1 MKLIE
6 RNRGVRPASA
16 LRLVVLIGLL
26 CAAICGV
33 LFYVLV
39 QHTHEDLQ
47 NRLEKRLEAAEKLFQ
62 HEILQETELLELEL
76 GEIEVT
82 PSLQRRMAIGEY
94 ESLAAAEAARFARL
108 RDGHAITHYY
118 FIDAEGIARLRLHAP
133 EKKGDK
139 ITRASLER
147 ARSTGAVSSG
157 LEAGP
162 LGTFTLRVVRPVVWD
177 ERVIGY
183 LELGKEFDIIT
194 RHIHEALDV
203 GIHVFVDNSLLA
215 SLPAPGST
223 DGAATSPLFEGQQR
237 VFQVE
242 PRLPPWFSKAT
253 VENRGALGGWAAA
266 RPYGDAPDTAVG
278 VLPLRDASGAAV
290 GDMVLVFDIEADVH
304 AMRERNLV
312 SGGALAGAL
321 VLLVLVAVSFAR
333 RLDRQVART
342 ERVRAKLIGELEAT
356 IAERTADLRAEVA
369 ERERLEEARRRGERM
384 EAIGQ
389 LTGGVAHEFNNLLQ
403 VVLGNLDLLL
413 TRIEPGQSGHKFAAA
428 ARKAAM
434 RGGELTQR
442 LLSFGR
448 RQSLAPRAVTLGA
461 AITELIEVLR
471 QTLPE
476 TVAVESRLS
485 DDLWPVMVD
494 AGQLEAAILNLVF
507 NARDAMSGG
516 GTLSL
521 EAENRAI
528 DRVLTLLNHELS
540 VGDYVALTVRDTGAG
555 ITPEVLARVFE
566 PFFTTKEVGQGT
578 GLGLSMV
585 HGFVSQSGGGVE
597 IESAPGAGTTVTLYL
612 PRAADGRGATP
623 EPSAMVKPAR
633 CRVLLAEDDPQ
644 VRKMVSLMLSDMGH
658 DVTQAATGREAFE
671 LLKGGDSFDCA
682 ITDVVLPGGLSSLDL
697 VREIRGLGR
706 ATPVLLITGYSDQ
719 AEVASDLP
727 TEGVTV
733 LTKPFTQTMLATAL
747 AALLGGG

>member
-1 MKLIE
+1 M
-6 RNRGVRPASA
+6 
-16 LRLVVLIGLL
+16 
-26 CAAICGV
+26 
-33 LFYVLV
+33 
-39 QHTHEDLQ
+39 
-47 NRLEKRLEAAEKLFQ
+47 
-62 HEILQETELLELEL
+62 
-76 GEIEVT
+76 
-82 PSLQRRMAIGEY
+82 
-94 ESLAAAEAARFARL
+94 
-108 RDGHAITHYY
+108 
-118 FIDAEGIARLRLHAP
+118 
-133 EKKGDK
+133 
-139 ITRASLER
+139 
-147 ARSTGAVSSG
+147 
-157 LEAGP
+157 
-162 LGTFTLRVVRPVVWD
+162 
-177 ERVIGY
+177 IGY

-242 PRLPPWFSKAT
+242 PRLPPWFSEAT

-312 SGGALAGAL
+312 SGSALAGAL

-442 LLSFGR
+442 LLSFWPPAIARAACRYAGR
-448 RQSLAPRAVTLGA
+448 GHHGAYRSAPSDPARDRCRREPPIRRSLAG
-461 AITELIEVLR
+461 
-471 QTLPE
+471 
-476 TVAVESRLS
+476 
-485 DDLWPVMVD
+485 
-494 AGQLEAAILNLVF
+494 
-507 NARDAMSGG
+507 
-516 GTLSL
+516 
-521 EAENRAI
+521 
-528 DRVLTLLNHELS
+528 
-540 VGDYVALTVRDTGAG
+540 
-555 ITPEVLARVFE
+555 
-566 PFFTTKEVGQGT
+566 
-578 GLGLSMV
+578 
-585 HGFVSQSGGGVE
+585 HGRC
-597 IESAPGAGTTVTLYL
+597 
-612 PRAADGRGATP
+612 RAARGCDFSTWCSTLATP
-623 EPSAMVKPAR
+623 CP
-633 CRVLLAEDDPQ
+633 
-644 VRKMVSLMLSDMGH
+644 
-658 DVTQAATGREAFE
+658 EA
-671 LLKGGDSFDCA
+671 
-682 ITDVVLPGGLSSLDL
+682 V
-697 VREIRGLGR
+697 
-706 ATPVLLITGYSDQ
+706 PV
-719 AEVASDLP
+719 
-727 TEGVTV
+727 
-733 LTKPFTQTMLATAL
+733 
-747 AALLGGG
+747 